1 MHLNYY
7 FLRRLAEALNDMLV
21 GKTWHEIYS
30 QDKDEIIFKATE
42 NVETTIIKA
51 TLTSEFTCLSF
62 PENHHRAKKNTID
75 LFTQVYGL
83 KITSVEPI
91 KNDRSFQIHMEND
104 FSFIFKMHGNR
115 SNIILCS
122 PNEER
127 EVFKH
132 SLKKDHTIKAND
144 LAKSLDQ
151 SYEGFVNNGLKNT
164 LPTLGTEMKSHLYEM
179 GFDEKPQDQ
188 QWQLIQELL
197 SEIEHPH
204 YYLFASQQKPYLTL
218 FYKEGYTA
226 KYDNTIAASNALFKA
241 FTQTYLFEQK
251 RDQYL
256 KLIETNLQKSKRYVE
271 NNYQKLEAA
280 EQRRPYDE
288 VANIIMANLHNIS
301 KDQHEVK
308 LEDFYNNSSISIK
321 LKPKQTPQALAEQ
334 YYRKAKNQKKEG
346 EIIISNIEQKEQ
358 QINVLEEQKK
368 QLESIQDHRQLNTF
382 IKEHFA
388 GLSQK
393 QEDVRKPFYE
403 MQIEGFDIL
412 VGKNARSNDE
422 MLRYHSQKNDLWLH
436 ARDVAGSHVIIRNRG
451 NAQYPDAVIEK
462 AAQIAAFYSKRKH
475 DSLSPVIYT
484 YRKYVRKAKNLPP
497 GQVLVEKEN
506 VVIVKPEKPIS

>member
-7 FLRRLAEALNDMLV
+7 FLRKLAAALHETLA
-21 GKTWHEIYS
+21 GKTWNEIYS
-30 QDKDEIIFKATE
+30 QDKDEIIFKATA
-42 NVETTIIKA
+42 NDETTIIKA
-51 TLTSEFTCLSF
+51 TLTNEFTCLSF

-83 KITSVEPI
+83 KITAVVPI
-91 KNDRSFQIHMEND
+91 NNDRSFLIHMEGSL
-104 FSFIFKMHGNR
+104 SFIFKMHGNR
-115 SNIILCS
+115 SNIILYS
-122 PNEER
+122 PNEET
-127 EVFKH
+127 EIFKH
-132 SLKKDHTIKAND
+132 SLKKDYTIKPDD

-151 SYEGFVNNGLKNT
+151 SYQGFVNNGLKNT
-164 LPTLGTEMKSHLYEM
+164 FPTLGAEMKSHLYEK
-179 GFDEKPQDQ
+179 GFDEKSKDQ
-188 QWQLIQELL
+188 QWQLMQELL
-197 SEIEHPH
+197 LEIEHPQ

-218 FYKEGYTA
+218 FHKDGYTA
-226 KYDNTIAASNALFKA
+226 KYDNPLEASNALFKA

-271 NNYQKLEAA
+271 NNYEKLEAA

-301 KDQHEVK
+301 KEQREVR
-308 LEDFYNNSSISIK
+308 LEDFYNDSTITIK

-346 EIIISNIEQKEQ
+346 EILISNIEQKEKH
-358 QINVLEEQKK
+358 IKVLEEHKS
-368 QLESIQDHRQLNTF
+368 QLESIKDHRQLNTF

-393 QEDVRKPFYE
+393 QEDVRRPFYE
-403 MQIEGFDIL
+403 VHIDGYEVL
-412 VGKNARSNDE
+412 VGKNARANDE

-436 ARDVAGSHVIIRNRG
+436 ARDVAGSHVIIKNRG

-462 AAQIAAFYSKRKH
+462 AAQVAAFYSKRKH